1 MTGGLGALSGGA
13 DALREIL
20 RQKFAEAMALKQH
33 DLARKQQE
41 LSGRRMEQEDAF
53 RRDSLASLQAQRD
66 DAAAAHRFTQDQALA
81 KQDEQAQAGARQQT
95 QAHLRAAIQGSQNV
109 AGTDDPNGSPGTRNA
124 LRVALTAGGAK
135 GNEIPQEPEAA
146 PKPKMHAVTVPG
158 PNGQPMHK
166 LVTEEEMQQ
175 GVQGYRAPK
184 EPAGQGAKFWVVRDG
199 QMLRIT
205 DAEYRPGDQPAN
217 SREQGRPVMSSDAGR
232 IADLDTSMD
241 DLNVLTRDLGKT
253 GTASKVGAMLPNA
266 ITDLTGIG
274 ADAKSRQAVIDRVKQ
289 VIGKALEGGVLRK
302 EDEIKYEKI
311 LPTIGDAPDVA
322 ERKLQGLFDA
332 LEKRRQTQIESLS
345 DAGYDVSKFSA
356 RPKRQREDA
365 AAGGDSGGNV
375 NMVAPDGR
383 RLSVPAADVER
394 MLSLGAKKAG

>member
-1 MTGGLGALSGGA
+1 M
-13 DALREIL
+13 D
-20 RQKFAEAMALKQH
+20 
-33 DLARKQQE
+33 
-41 LSGRRMEQEDAF
+41 
-53 RRDSLASLQAQRD
+53 
-66 DAAAAHRFTQDQALA
+66 
-81 KQDEQAQAGARQQT
+81 AQA
-95 QAHLRAAIQGSQNV
+95 
-109 AGTDDPNGSPGTRNA
+109 NA
-124 LRVALTAGGAK
+124 L
-135 GNEIPQEPEAA
+135 EAP

-253 GTASKVGAMLPNA
+253 GTVSKVGAMLPNA

-302 EDEIKYEKI
+302 EDEVKYEKI

-322 ERKLQGLFDA
+322 ERKLQGLFEAID
-332 LEKRRQTQIESLS
+332 KRRQTQIESLS
-345 DAGYDVSKFSA
+345 DAGYDVTKFAS
-356 RPKRQREDA
+356 RPKRQRGDA